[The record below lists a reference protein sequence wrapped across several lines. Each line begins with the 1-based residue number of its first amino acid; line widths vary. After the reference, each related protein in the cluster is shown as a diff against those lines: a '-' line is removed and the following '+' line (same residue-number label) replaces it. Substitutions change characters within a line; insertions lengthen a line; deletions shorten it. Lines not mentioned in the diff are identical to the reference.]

1 MEKILNE
8 DLIKQKNKT
17 ENIKQ
22 IISKMKKMNNI
33 TLRLPDEF
41 DEEIPKEHFE
51 KYYNKDDKNKV
62 PISILKQ
69 ISQKLAIKFYQAS
82 IDTQKDLNQICCVI
96 AIDCSRTIK
105 LKNKILHLFLA

>member
-33 TLRLPDEF
+33 TLRLPDEY
-41 DEEIPKEHFE
+41 DNCIR
-51 KYYNKDDKNKV
+51 
-62 PISILKQ
+62 L
-69 ISQKLAIKFYQAS
+69 
-82 IDTQKDLNQICCVI
+82 
-96 AIDCSRTIK
+96 
-105 LKNKILHLFLA
+105 